1 MKRES
6 PSFFELR
13 QLKCIADIQFGIGSG
28 NVLFPNNVL
37 VERSKSTKR
46 IRYVYLDEHRICS
59 YRVTD
64 GFLVLSLFGGELLH
78 NANCGNKVI
87 CHPDAE
93 PFIRKSKS
101 LFSQHVIDSDE
112 YILVKDEVII
122 TNKTNEFLGVGTAK
136 LSSFYMQHLKRGV
149 AVNTRKGKKN

>member
-1 MKRES
+1 MKRER
-6 PSFFELR
+6 PSLFELR
-13 QLKCIADIQFGIGSG
+13 QLKCIADVQFGIGSG
-28 NVLFPNNVL
+28 DVLFSSDIL

-46 IRYVYLDEHRICS
+46 IRYVYLNQYRICS

-64 GFLVLSLFGGELLH
+64 GFLVLSLMGGELLH
-78 NANCGNKVI
+78 SANCGNKVV

-101 LFSQHVIDSDE
+101 LFSQHVLESNKN
-112 YILVKDEVII
+112 ILVKDEVII
-122 TNKTNEFLGVGTAK
+122 TSKTNEFLGVGTAK
-136 LSSFYMQHLKRGV
+136 LSSQHMQHLNRGV